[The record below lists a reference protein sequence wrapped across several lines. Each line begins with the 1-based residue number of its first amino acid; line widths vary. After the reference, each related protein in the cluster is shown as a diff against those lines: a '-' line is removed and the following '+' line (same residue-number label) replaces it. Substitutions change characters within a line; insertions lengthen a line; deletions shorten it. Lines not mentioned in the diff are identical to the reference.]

1 MSMDSEDDAR
11 ATARSLEKQQA
22 KTRVKSPS
30 KKKHTESPSK
40 RDVVVISSNE
50 EIPAPSPPV
59 SSAGEK
65 DEDEDDETDGA
76 SRSSESSA
84 DKRARLDTAVSTA
97 TQTSSG
103 RRTFPN
109 GKLLHVDTMHA
120 TKAETPGICLG
131 GVLGPRDEL
140 AFAILSTFIVSPE
153 WIYSFF
159 DPATPVVLVTDPAMS
174 GGDPEAW
181 R

>member
-1 MSMDSEDDAR
+1 MSM
-11 ATARSLEKQQA
+11 ATAPSLEKQQA

-30 KKKHTESPSK
+30 KKKHTESPSQH
-40 RDVVVISSNE
+40 DVVVLSSE
-50 EIPAPSPPV
+50 EIPAPSPPA

-65 DEDEDDETDGA
+65 DEDETDGA
-76 SRSSESSA
+76 SRSSA

-97 TQTSSG
+97 AQTSSG
-103 RRTFPN
+103 RRTFPD
-109 GKLLHVDTMHA
+109 GKLLRVDTMHA
-120 TKAETPGICLG
+120 TKAETPGIRLG

-140 AFAILSTFIVSPE
+140 AFAILSTFIVNPE

>member
-11 ATARSLEKQQA
+11 ATAPSLEKQQA
-22 KTRVKSPS
+22 KIRAKSPS
-30 KKKHTESPSK
+30 KKDHTESPSQ
-40 RDVVVISSNE
+40 RDVVVLSSNE
-50 EIPAPSPPV
+50 EIPAPSPPA

-84 DKRARLDTAVSTA
+84 DKRARLDTAA
-97 TQTSSG
+97 QTSSG
-103 RRTFPN
+103 RRAFPN
-109 GKLLHVDTMHA
+109 GKLLRVDTMHA

-131 GVLGPRDEL
+131 GVLGPHDEL

-159 DPATPVVLVTDPAMS
+159 DPATPVVLVTDHAMS